1 MDGARLALSDIGSC
15 RDTSEMGAR
24 GLFAFLDPLFHFIQI
39 PHDAARRQVEAA
51 RELAAALHF
60 VDRRFGQGDHLPQ
73 LVAADGASKRK
84 GAALRELR
92 QCLVG
97 CRPWQGK
104 GLAGI
109 DAGRVGC
116 L

>member
-24 GLFAFLDPLFHFIQI
+24 GLFAFLDPRFHFIQI

-60 VDRRFGQGDHLPQ
+60 VDRRFGQGNDLPQ
-73 LVAADGASKRK
+73 FLAADGAPKGKGFPLRK
-84 GAALRELR
+84 LR
-92 QCLVG
+92 QRLVG
-97 CRPWQGK
+97 FRARMG
-104 GLAGI
+104 
-109 DAGRVGC
+109 
-116 L
+116 